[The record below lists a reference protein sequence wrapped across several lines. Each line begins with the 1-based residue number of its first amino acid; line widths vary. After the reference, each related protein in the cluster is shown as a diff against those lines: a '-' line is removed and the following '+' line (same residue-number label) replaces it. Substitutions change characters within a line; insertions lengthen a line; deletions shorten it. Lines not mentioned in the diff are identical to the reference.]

1 MFDKTSAPYGVFVL
15 RVALGVMFLAH
26 AGLKIFVFTLAGT
39 VGFFEAIGLP
49 GVMAYATILAEVV
62 GGLALLLGLFIR
74 QVAIA
79 LIPLLAGT
87 IVFVHGANGWAFA
100 NEGGGWEYPAFL
112 IAALIAQSLLGG
124 GAFSFRFSRDQR
136 REALV

>member
-1 MFDKTSAPYGVFVL
+1 MLDNMAAPYGVFLL

-39 VGFFEAIGLP
+39 VGFFESVGLP
-49 GVMAYATILAEVV
+49 GIMAYATIFAELV
-62 GGLALLLGLFIR
+62 GGVALLLGLFTR
-74 QVAIA
+74 QVVVA

-87 IVFVHGANGWAFA
+87 ILFVHGANGWAFA

-112 IAALIAQSLLGG
+112 IAALVAQSLLGD
-124 GAFSFRFSRDQR
+124 GAFSLRSPRNQR
-136 REALV
+136 REALA

>member
-1 MFDKTSAPYGVFVL
+1 MLDNMAAPYGVFLL

-39 VGFFEAIGLP
+39 VGFFESVGLP
-49 GVMAYATILAEVV
+49 GIFAELV
-62 GGLALLLGLFIR
+62 GGVALLLGLFTR
-74 QVAIA
+74 QVAVA

-87 IVFVHGANGWAFA
+87 ILFVHGANGWAFA

-112 IAALIAQSLLGG
+112 IAALVAQSLLGD
-124 GAFSFRFSRDQR
+124 GAFSLRSPRNQR
-136 REALV
+136 REALA